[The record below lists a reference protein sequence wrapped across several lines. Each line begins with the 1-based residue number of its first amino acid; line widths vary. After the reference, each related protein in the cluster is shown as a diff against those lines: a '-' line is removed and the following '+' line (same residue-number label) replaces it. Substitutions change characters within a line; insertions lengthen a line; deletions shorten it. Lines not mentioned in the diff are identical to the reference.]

1 MAMKFVTACLVV
13 AKLTQLVGACD
24 TMKITSGMPNCQ
36 MKLANGG
43 GDLCSRY
50 NTYNKCMEDLLSGC
64 PASSRQAFA
73 TAMKSATAAYSSQLD
88 KCSSSSGS
96 GSENEK
102 EKPSVSGSSSGNI
115 DGAKSC
121 SSSDLHTKSSSC
133 IQKMTAAAAGGNTCG
148 AWHTY
153 ECCLKESFASC
164 GNDIQGQISTMMS
177 TMKTQYD
184 AILPG
189 LAKCDSATCS
199 SSESGPSPTPAQ
211 VETTLMAS
219 IELSD
224 PLTFTLEKY
233 LEAVK
238 KATGVEELPEAVVKA
253 FEIIVKYALPDA
265 TEMSKAKT
273 AIAKANGVA
282 EDEVQ
287 VAQSG
292 ARRLGAGR
300 RLSDDVVV
308 TITVLDK
315 TKAAAVQKSAANI
328 TTLGSEL
335 GGAVAI
341 KAAPVTTAKVETKV
355 KSAPSAASQLKSQI
369 ESAGSDI
376 GGTIK
381 AEVKVAAP
389 QPSSSGASSTF
400 SVALAAV
407 AILLRAA
414 F

>member
-1 MAMKFVTACLVV
+1 MVMKLVTACLMV
-13 AKLTQLVGACD
+13 AELAQLVDAACD
-24 TMKITSGMPNCQ
+24 TTKITTCQ
-36 MKLANGG
+36 TKLSSGG

-50 NTYNKCMEDLLSGC
+50 NSYTKCMEDLLSGC
-64 PASSRQAFA
+64 PASVRSAL
-73 TAMKSATAAYSSQLD
+73 TNTMKSATAAYSSQLD

-96 GSENEK
+96 GSED
-102 EKPSVSGSSSGNI
+102 EKPSVSVSNSGNSN
-115 DGAKSC
+115 GAKSC
-121 SSSDLHTKSSSC
+121 SSSEMQTKSSSC

-148 AWHTY
+148 AWNTY

-164 GNDIQGQISTMMS
+164 GSDMQGQISTMMS

-189 LAKCDSATCS
+189 LAKCVSSAC

-219 IELSD
+219 IELAD
-224 PLTFTLEKY
+224 PLTFSLEKY

-238 KATGVEELPEAVVKA
+238 KATGVEELPAAVVKA
-253 FEIIVKYALPDA
+253 FEIIVKYVLPDA

-273 AIAKANGVA
+273 AIAKVNAVT

-287 VAQSG
+287 VTQSG

-300 RLSDDVVV
+300 RLANDVVV
-308 TITVLDK
+308 TITVLEK
-315 TKAAAVQKSAANI
+315 TKAAAVQKSAAST

-335 GGAVAI
+335 GGAVSV
-341 KAAPVTTAKVETKV
+341 KEAPVTTAKVETKV

-369 ESAGSDI
+369 ESAGSDV

-389 QPSSSGASSTF
+389 QPSSSGASSSTF
-400 SVALAAV
+400 SIALAAA

>member
-1 MAMKFVTACLVV
+1 
-13 AKLTQLVGACD
+13 
-24 TMKITSGMPNCQ
+24 
-36 MKLANGG
+36 
-43 GDLCSRY
+43 
-50 NTYNKCMEDLLSGC
+50 
-64 PASSRQAFA
+64 
-73 TAMKSATAAYSSQLD
+73 
-88 KCSSSSGS
+88 
-96 GSENEK
+96 
-102 EKPSVSGSSSGNI
+102 
-115 DGAKSC
+115 
-121 SSSDLHTKSSSC
+121 
-133 IQKMTAAAAGGNTCG
+133 MT
-148 AWHTY
+148 
-153 ECCLKESFASC
+153 
-164 GNDIQGQISTMMS
+164 S

-189 LAKCDSATCS
+189 LAKCGSATC

-219 IELSD
+219 IEISD

-253 FEIIVKYALPDA
+253 FEIIVNYVLPDA

-287 VAQSG
+287 IAQSG

-300 RLSDDVVV
+300 RLANDVVV

-315 TKAAAVQKSAANI
+315 TKAAAVQKSAADT

-335 GGAVAI
+335 GGTVAV
-341 KAAPVTTAKVETKV
+341 KGAPVTTAKVETKV

-369 ESAGSDI
+369 ESAGADV

-400 SVALAAV
+400 SIALAAV

>member
-1 MAMKFVTACLVV
+1 
-13 AKLTQLVGACD
+13 
-24 TMKITSGMPNCQ
+24 
-36 MKLANGG
+36 MKLASNN

-50 NTYNKCMEDLLSGC
+50 NTYTKCMDDLLSGC

-73 TAMKSATAAYSSQLD
+73 SMMKSATAAYGSELD

-102 EKPSVSGSSSGNI
+102 PSVSGSNSGDSN
-115 DGAKSC
+115 GAKSC
-121 SSSDLHTKSSSC
+121 SSSELQTKSSSC

-148 AWHTY
+148 AWNTY
-153 ECCLKESFASC
+153 ECCLKESFVSC
-164 GNDIQGQISTMMS
+164 GSDMQSQISTMMS

-189 LAKCDSATCS
+189 LAKCNSATCS

-253 FEIIVKYALPDA
+253 FEIIVNYVLPDA

-287 VAQSG
+287 IAQSG

-300 RLSDDVVV
+300 RLANDVVV

-315 TKAAAVQKSAANI
+315 TKAAAVQKSAADT

-335 GGAVAI
+335 GGTVAV
-341 KAAPVTTAKVETKV
+341 KGAPVTTAKVETKV

-369 ESAGSDI
+369 ESAGADV

-400 SVALAAV
+400 SIALAAV